1 MILQLNP
8 PIPVKCTKGEGLAH
22 ALIDYGIEH
31 HLYWVI
37 FITETGECWTYANP
51 QVRAVKNISY
61 NRTFEKDT
69 KIPNCGN
76 YVEKTEY

>member
-8 PIPVKCTKGEGLAH
+8 PIPVKCPKGEGLAH

-61 NRTFEKDT
+61 GRTFAKE
-69 KIPNCGN
+69 
-76 YVEKTEY
+76 